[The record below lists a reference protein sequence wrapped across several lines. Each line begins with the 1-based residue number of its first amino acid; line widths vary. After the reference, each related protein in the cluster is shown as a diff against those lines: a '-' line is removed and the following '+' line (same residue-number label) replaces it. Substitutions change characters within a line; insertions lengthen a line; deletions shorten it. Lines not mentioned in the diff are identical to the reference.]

1 MKKKLKKNKVKK
13 TPIIIVLLVLIII
26 GVFIFFFL
34 TSEDENSQLTVLD
47 RQWIDSNK
55 NTLVDL
61 SIPNNMSILG
71 ENGEGVLFTL
81 VNDLESDTGLRFN
94 KVAYQYPNNPTST
107 LSFEVLKSD
116 ETMQEND
123 LLLINDY
130 YVVLSLND
138 TVLTDERRTL

>member
-34 TSEDENSQLTVLD
+34 TSEDDNSQLTVLD

-107 LSFEVLKSD
+107 
-116 ETMQEND
+116 
-123 LLLINDY
+123 
-130 YVVLSLND
+130 
-138 TVLTDERRTL
+138 